1 MERGKGAI
9 IRHSASFFLKSCA
22 GKSAPS
28 QNRTV
33 NVPVNKPFNLRQ
45 AQEHNIYFGIVHRKK
60 TVILINSHRGRQVE
74 RRFMNIINKKIELSD
89 GRVIEIETGKLAK
102 QADGSVV
109 VKMGGTMLLACVT
122 CAKDAKEDVD
132 FMPLQVDYKEK
143 FASAGRFPG
152 GFMKREGKASDA
164 EILTAR
170 LVDRALRPL
179 FPEDFHAEVY
189 VTINLISAEKDIQ
202 PDALAGLAASS
213 ALAVSDIPFGGPIS
227 EVRVARIDGQL
238 KINPGFSEMDKADID
253 LMVAATYDNI
263 MMVEGEMKE
272 VSEAD
277 MLEAI
282 KFAHEEI
289 KKHCKVQMELMEET
303 GKTVKRTY
311 CHEENDEELRKA
323 VEAFCYD
330 RCYAI
335 AKSGSAKHE
344 RSDAFDA
351 LKEEFYQ
358 TLPEEDREAKKMM
371 VERYYHTVEKTAM
384 RNLILDEG
392 IRLDG
397 RKSDEVRPIW
407 CEVGYL
413 PCAHGSAIF
422 TRGETQSLSTVTLGT
437 KLDMK
442 ELDEV
447 LVQGSEQFVLH
458 YNFPPFATGE
468 AKAQR
473 GVGRREIGHGN
484 LAWRALKPMVP
495 LAPENPYAVRVVS
508 DILESNGSSSMATVC
523 AGCLALMDAGV
534 KIRKPVAGVAM
545 GLITDAERPNDR
557 YAILTDILGDEDHL
571 GDMDFK
577 VTGTKDGI
585 TATQMDIKVDGLSY
599 EVLAKAL
606 EQARQGR
613 MHIMGEMMKCISE
626 PREDYKPFVPRIIQI
641 RVPGEFIGAIIG
653 KGGEVIQKIQ
663 RETGTVVTITE
674 DNVNGVSEGI
684 VDIFGQD
691 KESMDKALEW
701 INGICAVPEV
711 GKVYHGKVVSVLEF
725 GAFVEIL
732 PGKEGLLHISELD
745 WGKTDK
751 VEDVINVGDEVDVKL
766 LEIDAKT
773 GKMRLSRKALLDKPE
788 GYVEPERRPRPATG
802 DRGPRRNGGN
812 GDDRR
817 GPRRDD
823 RRMSDERR
831 NDRRDDRR
839 APRRENKQ
847 PRQENQ
853 LGDFMTDAGFD
864 APDYNDPDIF

>member
-1 MERGKGAI
+1 
-9 IRHSASFFLKSCA
+9 
-22 GKSAPS
+22 
-28 QNRTV
+28 
-33 NVPVNKPFNLRQ
+33 
-45 AQEHNIYFGIVHRKK
+45 
-60 TVILINSHRGRQVE
+60 
-74 RRFMNIINKKIELSD
+74 MNIINKKIELSD
-89 GRVIEIETGKLAK
+89 GRIIEIETGKLAK
-102 QADGSVV
+102 QADGAVV
-109 VKMGGTMLLACVT
+109 VKMGGTMLLATVT
-122 CAKDAKEDVD
+122 AAKDAKDDVD

-143 FASAGRFPG
+143 FYAAGRFPG
-152 GFMKREGKASDA
+152 GFMKREGKATDA

-189 VTINLISAEKDIQ
+189 VQVNLISAEKDIQ
-202 PDALAGLAASS
+202 PDALAGLAASA

-227 EVRVARIDGQL
+227 EVRVVRIDGQF
-238 KINPGFSEMDKADID
+238 KINPNFSEMENADMD

-272 VSEAD
+272 VSETD

-289 KKHCKVQMELMEET
+289 KKHCKVQMELTEEC

-311 CHEENDEELRKA
+311 CHEVNDEELKKA

-330 RCYAI
+330 KCYAV
-335 AKSGSAKHE
+335 AKSGQDKHA

-351 LKEEFYQ
+351 IKEEFMQ
-358 TLPEEDREAKKMM
+358 TIPEEEREDKQML
-371 VERYYHTVEKTAM
+371 VDRYYHAVEKAAM

-392 IRLDG
+392 QRLDG
-397 RKSDEVRPIW
+397 RKTNEVRPIW

-422 TRGETQSLSTVTLGT
+422 TRGETQSLATVTLGT
-437 KLDMK
+437 KMDMK

-447 LVQGSEQFVLH
+447 LVQGTAQFGLH
-458 YNFPPFATGE
+458 YNCPPFATGE

-484 LAWRALKPMVP
+484 LAWRALKPVVP
-495 LAPENPYAVRVVS
+495 MAPENPYAIRVVS
-508 DILESNGSSSMATVC
+508 DILESNGSSSMASVC
-523 AGCLALMDAGV
+523 GGCLALMDAGV
-534 KIRKPVAGVAM
+534 KISKPVAGVAM
-545 GLITDAERPNDR
+545 GLITDAEKPNER

-613 MHIMGEMMKCISE
+613 MHIMGEMLKTISE

-674 DNVNGVSEGI
+674 EQNNGVSEGV
-684 VDIFGQD
+684 VDIFGD
-691 KESMDKALEW
+691 NKEAMDKALSW

-711 GKVYHGKVVSVLEF
+711 GATYHGKVVSILEF

-745 WGKTDK
+745 WKKTDK
-751 VEDVINVGDEVDVKL
+751 VEDVLSVGDEVDVKL

-773 GKMRLSRKALLDKPE
+773 GKMRLSRRALLEKPE
-788 GYVEPERRPRPATG
+788 GYVEPERKPRSSS
-802 DRGPRRNGGN
+802 DKPRR
-812 GDDRR
+812 DSDRR
-817 GPRRDD
+817 DNKAPRRDD
-823 RRMSDERR
+823 RRG
-831 NDRRDDRR
+831 DRRDSKG
-839 APRRENKQ
+839 PRREF
-847 PRQENQ
+847 RQ
-853 LGDFMTDAGFD
+853 D
-864 APDYNDPDIF
+864 APKAEDETPNTESEMF

>member
-1 MERGKGAI
+1 
-9 IRHSASFFLKSCA
+9 
-22 GKSAPS
+22 
-28 QNRTV
+28 
-33 NVPVNKPFNLRQ
+33 
-45 AQEHNIYFGIVHRKK
+45 
-60 TVILINSHRGRQVE
+60 
-74 RRFMNIINKKIELSD
+74 MNIINKKIELSD
-89 GRVIEIETGKLAK
+89 GRIIEIETGKLAK

-122 CAKDAKEDVD
+122 CAKDAKPDVD

-152 GFMKREGKASDA
+152 GFMKREGKASDS

-179 FPEDFHAEVY
+179 FPEDFHAEVF

-227 EVRVARIDGQL
+227 EVRVARINGEF
-238 KINPGFSEMDKADID
+238 KVNPNFSEMENCDLDI
-253 LMVAATYDNI
+253 MVAATYDNI

-272 VSEAD
+272 VSEAE

-282 KFAHEEI
+282 KFAHNEI
-289 KKHCKVQMELMEET
+289 KKHCKVQMELME
-303 GKTVKRTY
+303 
-311 CHEENDEELRKA
+311 
-323 VEAFCYD
+323 
-330 RCYAI
+330 
-335 AKSGSAKHE
+335 KHE

-358 TLPEEDREAKKMM
+358 TIPEEEREAKQMM
-371 VERYYHTVEKTAM
+371 VERYYHAVEKEAM
-384 RNLILDEG
+384 RKMILDEG

-397 RKSDEVRPIW
+397 RKCTEIRPIW
-407 CEVGYL
+407 CETDYL

-447 LVQGSEQFVLH
+447 LVQKTEQFVLH

-534 KIRKPVAGVAM
+534 KIKKPVAGIAM
-545 GLITDAERPNDR
+545 GLITDEKDPNNR
-557 YAILTDILGDEDHL
+557 YAILSDILGDEDHL

-599 EVLAKAL
+599 EVLEKAL

-613 MHIMGEMMKCISE
+613 LHIMGEMMKCISE
-626 PREDYKPFVPRIIQI
+626 PRADYKPFVPRIIQI
-641 RVPGEFIGAIIG
+641 RIPGDFIGAVIG

-663 RETGTVVTITE
+663 KETGTTITITE
-674 DNVNGVSEGI
+674 ENSEGV
-684 VDIFGQD
+684 VDIFGEN
-691 KESMDKALEW
+691 KEAMDKALEW
-701 INGICAVPEV
+701 IKGICAVPEV
-711 GKVYHGKVVSVLEF
+711 GEVYHGKVVSILEF

-751 VEDVINVGDEVDVKL
+751 VEDVLNIGDEVDVKL
-766 LEIDAKT
+766 LEIDEKT
-773 GKMRLSRKALLDKPE
+773 GKMRLSRRALLPKPE
-788 GYVEPERRPRPATG
+788 GYVEPERRPRPQG
-802 DRGPRRNGGN
+802 D
-812 GDDRR
+812 
-817 GPRRDD
+817 
-823 RRMSDERR
+823 
-831 NDRRDDRR
+831 R
-839 APRRENKQ
+839 APRRDSKG
-847 PRQENQ
+847 PARRSDKKP
-853 LGDFMTDAGFD
+853 GGR
-864 APDYNDPDIF
+864 